1 MKSYSLGKFDSVQVD
16 SLIDETSALTDDAYS
31 SAYQEYSIGLWDTA
45 TLWNEA
51 GNESGDVPEHAS
63 IAVPTFV
70 GASTPTVN
78 EFVRSQF
85 HVGALRAV
93 RLFRARQGAI
103 IIPHRDY
110 LEHSNGFCRM
120 HIPLLTTP
128 GARNSENNEIYRM
141 LPGELWF
148 LDSNEV
154 HSGGVLDS
162 GTRIHLVLDF
172 TYDHSETP
180 ASVLKQADLLRPV
193 TRNAQIP
200 RPELDRDALES
211 LLGGGGVVTLAM
223 WPALVQMLARIH
235 LTSDVH
241 PAELY
246 DWLDELA
253 ARSGNRELVAEARR
267 MRRYF
272 LTDGISKTPS
282 FERFW
287 RDLDAAREK
296 ELVA

>member
-1 MKSYSLGKFDSVQVD
+1 MKSYSLGKFEDRSID
-16 SLIDETSALTDDAYS
+16 SLIEEASGLPDSAYS

-45 TLWNEA
+45 TLWNER
-51 GNESGDVPEHAS
+51 GNESGEVSEHA
-63 IAVPTFV
+63 AAAAPTAI
-70 GASTPTVN
+70 GRSTPRLN
-78 EFVRSQF
+78 EFVRAKF
-85 HVGALRAV
+85 NVDVLRAV

-110 LEHSNGFCRM
+110 LEHSNGFCRI
-120 HIPLLTTP
+120 HLPLVTTP
-128 GARNSENNEIYRM
+128 GARNSENNEVYRM
-141 LPGELWF
+141 MPGELWF

-172 TYDHSETP
+172 THEHNENP
-180 ASVLKQADLLRPV
+180 AAVLKNADRLRPIA
-193 TRNAQIP
+193 RDP
-200 RPELDRDALES
+200 RISRSKLDHEALES
-211 LLGGGGVVTLAM
+211 LIRGGRVVTLAM

-235 LTSDVH
+235 LTSDAH

-246 DWLDELA
+246 DWLDDLA
-253 ARSGNRELVAEARR
+253 DRSGNDELVAEARR

-272 LTDGISKTPS
+272 LTDGISRTPS

-287 RDLDAAREK
+287 RELDAARK
-296 ELVA
+296 GELVS